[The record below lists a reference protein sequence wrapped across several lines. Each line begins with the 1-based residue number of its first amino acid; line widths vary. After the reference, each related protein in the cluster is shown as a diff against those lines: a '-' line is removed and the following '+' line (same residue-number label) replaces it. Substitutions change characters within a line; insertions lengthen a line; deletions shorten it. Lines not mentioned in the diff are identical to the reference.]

1 MEDSSRVATKRNKKV
16 GDIKICYKLAKL
28 EDIALIRGKTTCF
41 RHMRPNNN
49 NNILDVTAQNLLMLY
64 SKVFLM

>member
-1 MEDSSRVATKRNKKV
+1 MEDWSRVATKPIKKV
-16 GDIKICYKLAKL
+16 GDIRICYKLAKL
-28 EDIALIRGKTTCF
+28 EDIALIRGKMTYFC
-41 RHMRPNNN
+41 HMRPNN